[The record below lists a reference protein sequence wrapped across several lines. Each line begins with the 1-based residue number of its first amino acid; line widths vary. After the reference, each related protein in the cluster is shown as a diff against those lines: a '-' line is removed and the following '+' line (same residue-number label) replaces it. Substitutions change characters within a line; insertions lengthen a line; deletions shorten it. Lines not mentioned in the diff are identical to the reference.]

1 MLQGEF
7 AEGVVSLI
15 LAVDDEADILLI
27 IGVTLR
33 RCGHEVLEATSG
45 EKALE
50 ILDRERPDAMLLDI
64 RMPGIDGLEVLER
77 LRDARRLAS
86 LPVIM
91 LSAYSNPA
99 MIERAREIGCR
110 EFVTKPFF
118 PDQLA
123 ATLEE
128 VLRAGASP
136 AA

>member
-1 MLQGEF
+1 M
-7 AEGVVSLI
+7 SLI

-27 IGVTLR
+27 IGVILR
-33 RCGHEVLEATSG
+33 KYGHEVLEATSG
-45 EKALE
+45 ENALE

-91 LSAYSNPA
+91 LSAYSNPS
-99 MIERAREIGCR
+99 MVERAREIGCKG
-110 EFVTKPFF
+110 FVTKPFF

-123 ATLEE
+123 AALEE